1 MMTAFEV
8 EIPNLRAL
16 GRHAVPR
23 IVEGTLIPLALFVV
37 GLHVLGVWGA
47 MIAGLVWM
55 YAAIFV
61 RVALHRRVPGVLV
74 LGAITLTART
84 LVALAA
90 HSVLVY
96 FLQPSLGTILVGAA
110 FLLSVPLNRPLAA
123 RLAADFCPLSSE
135 VRGNRHVQTF
145 FRRVSLLWAAAQM
158 TNAALTI
165 WLLFSQSVGTFVWL
179 RSVVSAGVMVTA
191 IAVSTF
197 WFWRSMSR
205 HGIVVRMGARRV
217 PSPA

>member
-8 EIPNLRAL
+8 EIPSLRIL

-23 IVEGTLIPLALFVV
+23 LIEGTIVPLALFLVF
-37 GLHVLGVWGA
+37 LHVLGVWGA
-47 MIAGLVWM
+47 MVAGLVWM

-61 RVALHRRVPGVLV
+61 RLALRRRVPGVLV

-84 LVALAA
+84 
-90 HSVLVY
+90 LVY

-110 FLLSVPLNRPLAA
+110 FLLSVPLDRPLADK
-123 RLAADFCPLSSE
+123 LAADFCPLSRE
-135 VRGNRHVQTF
+135 VRGNRHVRRF

-158 TNAALTI
+158 TNATLTI
-165 WLLFSQSVGTFVWL
+165 WLLFSQSVGTFVVL
-179 RSVVSAGVMVTA
+179 RSVVSAAVTVTG
-191 IAVSTF
+191 IAVSTI
-197 WFWRSMSR
+197 WFRRSMSR
-205 HGIVVRMGARRV
+205 HGIVVRMGARRA